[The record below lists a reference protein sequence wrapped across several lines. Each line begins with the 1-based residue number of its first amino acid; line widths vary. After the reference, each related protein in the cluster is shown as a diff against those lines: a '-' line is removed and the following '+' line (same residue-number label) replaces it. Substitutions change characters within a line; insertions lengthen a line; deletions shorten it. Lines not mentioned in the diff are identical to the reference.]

1 MGKMGQ
7 PRKYNESTKHVSFS
21 LPMTVVENLKILS
34 ALRRTNQTQLI
45 MSLINAELE
54 KEAGRIEDYK
64 KLLGEE

>member
-1 MGKMGQ
+1 MGQ
-7 PRKYNESTKHVSFS
+7 PRKYSEPTKHVSFS
-21 LPMTVVENLKILS
+21 LPMSVVENLKILS